1 MKFQSRRV
9 LALLAFLCSAAVS
22 PWASADAPTADAP
35 GSADHPL
42 LARFPGSVLI
52 GYQQMQWEQTTFPSS
67 MKIDKTQ
74 KDEFVNPVV
83 VEGKI
88 TRAFYLGQLGK
99 SRLEV
104 FRNYQDALMKA
115 GLQVKVLCETNCV
128 DIIWHYKKFGSGFSW
143 TKGDIPDTKSGR
155 YGLMSALSTDE
166 IRVLYGVLNRNGQQ
180 VHVAVATTAAAYTST
195 NRPAMF
201 VEIAEPKAMTTGQVT
216 VNLDAVALQAGLQ
229 NEGKVALYGIY
240 FDTGKSELKAES
252 KGQLDEMAKLLQSQP
267 ALKVY
272 IVGHTDNQGAL
283 DPNVTLSQQ
292 RAQAVA
298 SALAAAPYKIDARR
312 MVARGVA
319 SLAPVA
325 SNAADD
331 GRARNRRVE
340 LVLQ

>member
-1 MKFQSRRV
+1 MRFQTRRV
-9 LALLAFLCSAAVS
+9 LALLALLCSAAAS
-22 PWASADAPTADAP
+22 PWASAGAPTADAP

-67 MKIDKTQ
+67 MKIDKSQ

-88 TRAFYLGQLGK
+88 TRAFYLGQMGK

-128 DIIWHYKKFGSGFSW
+128 DIIWHYKKYGTGFSW
-143 TKGDIPDTKSGR
+143 AKGDIPTPTGSR
-155 YGLMSALSTDE
+155 YSLSSPLATDE
-166 IRVLYGVLNRNGQQ
+166 VRFIYGVLNRNGQQ
-180 VHVAVATTAAAYTST
+180 VHVAVVSTAAVFSVT
-195 NRPAMF
+195 NTPAIF

-267 ALKVY
+267 TLKVY

-283 DPNVTLSQQ
+283 DANVTLSQQ

>member
-1 MKFQSRRV
+1 
-9 LALLAFLCSAAVS
+9 
-22 PWASADAPTADAP
+22 
-35 GSADHPL
+35 
-42 LARFPGSVLI
+42 
-52 GYQQMQWEQTTFPSS
+52 
-67 MKIDKTQ
+67 MKIDKSQ

-88 TRAFYLGQLGK
+88 TRAFYLGQMGK

-128 DIIWHYKKFGSGFSW
+128 DIIWHYKKYGTGFSW
-143 TKGDIPDTKSGR
+143 AKGDIPTPTGSR
-155 YGLMSALSTDE
+155 YSLSSPLATDE
-166 IRVLYGVLNRNGQQ
+166 VRFIYGVLNRNGQQ
-180 VHVAVATTAAAYTST
+180 VHVAVVSTAAVFSVT
-195 NRPAMF
+195 NTPAIF

-283 DPNVTLSQQ
+283 DANVTLSQQ

-298 SALAAAPYKIDARR
+298 SALAAAPYKIDAKR